1 MNYIG
6 LYKSPQDV
14 TSVLETLLEYFVDAE
29 EDLDA
34 RDSHGSTALFYA
46 ADYACPEAVQVL
58 LQWGADPMQELQV
71 KLFLSVENDVYA
83 GGHDLGRRQI
93 TMTFTAYNYGLYQ
106 TYNLFM
112 YNEAAGLKIQRGKPI
127 LSKAGPIGSADD
139 EQRKKYLRQFE
150 TLAALSYKVETASE
164 LPFLQNALPDAVLS
178 KWKIKGLV
186 PRTET
191 VRLEVSVTEDGSV
204 SLEVWGIHRS
214 EDLEISMHV
223 SVMDEMADG
232 EAQLKISH
240 HMGKWSPGSRS
251 VKHAMWGINED
262 NLHLFLVKRYTEDG
276 DEVRPYKK
284 ENDFITDP
292 DAMDNIQKMVQ
303 RLQG

>member
-1 MNYIG
+1 M
-6 LYKSPQDV
+6 
-14 TSVLETLLEYFVDAE
+14 LEYFVDAE

-46 ADYACPEAVQVL
+46 ADYTCPEAVQVL

-71 KLFLSVENDVYA
+71 KLFLSLETDLYA
-83 GGHDLGRRQI
+83 GSYDLGRHQT
-93 TMTFTAYNYGLYQ
+93 TMAFTPYNYGLYQ

-112 YNEAAGLKIQRGKPI
+112 HTEAAGFKVQRGKPVFSI
-127 LSKAGPIGSADD
+127 AGPIGAADD
-139 EQRKKYLRQFE
+139 ERRKKYLRQFE
-150 TLAALSYKVETASE
+150 TLAALSYKVGTASE
-164 LPFLQNALPDAVLS
+164 LPFLQPALPDAVLS

-186 PRTET
+186 PRTKT

-204 SLEVWGIHRS
+204 SFEVWGIHRS
-214 EDLEISMHV
+214 EGLEISMHV
-223 SVMDEMADG
+223 SVMDEMTDD
-232 EAQLKISH
+232 ETQLKISH

-251 VKHAMWGINED
+251 VKYAMWGANDE

-284 ENDFITDP
+284 ESDFITDP
-292 DAMDNIQKMVQ
+292 DGIEKIKKLVQ
-303 RLQG
+303 RLRG